1 MGDPKK
7 PKKKYQTPNHPWK
20 KERIEE
26 ERELTQE
33 YGFANKKEI
42 WKVGSILL
50 DFKARAK
57 NLISITGEKGNL
69 ERQSLINKLVKLG
82 ILKESATIDE
92 VLSLTFRDIADRRLE
107 SLVFKRG
114 LARTIKQ
121 ARQFISHEHI
131 KVAGRKINAPG
142 YIVLK
147 DEEDSISYSNDS
159 SLNNENHPE
168 RNVVRKKDVVTIV
181 AAETNNNNTTTETKV
196 E

>member
-1 MGDPKK
+1 MGDPKR

-26 ERELTQE
+26 ERDLTKE

-42 WKVGSILL
+42 WKVNSILL

-69 ERQSLINKLVKLG
+69 ERQSLIQKLVKLG

-92 VLSLTFRDIADRRLE
+92 ILSLSFRDIADRRLE

-114 LARTIKQ
+114 LARSIKQ
-121 ARQFISHEHI
+121 ARQFITHEHI
-131 KVAGRKINAPG
+131 KVSGKKINAPG

-147 DEEDSISYSNDS
+147 DEEESISFSNDS
-159 SLNNENHPE
+159 SFNNENHPE
-168 RNVVRKKDVVTIV
+168 RNVVRKKDIV
-181 AAETNNNNTTTETKV
+181 AVAVAENTTTENKV